1 MLQALGEEGLEV
13 ISRPTDILPNQSQ
26 SEALAKFPAELH
38 GVYRRV
44 GSWEEITNG
53 IGANSPYTYSLWA
66 ENPFSQW
73 MRDEGVFAVS
83 LVVSE
88 GTDEQLAGDGL
99 GHLIEKPVVLLD
111 SKLPPFMVLVAL
123 FVIIG
128 LRIVSGMRK

>member
-1 MLQALGEEGLEV
+1 
-13 ISRPTDILPNQSQ
+13 
-26 SEALAKFPAELH
+26 
-38 GVYRRV
+38 V
-44 GSWEEITNG
+44 G
-53 IGANSPYTYSLWA
+53 
-66 ENPFSQW
+66 
-73 MRDEGVFAVS
+73 
-83 LVVSE
+83 SE